1 MLLKEQEKDHPK
13 KPDQEC
19 FAPLSVASFLTGLLE
34 EQLAILYQ
42 KEKKYEEA
50 ERIWEH
56 RIVKRVTD
64 IQTALMN
71 MLELSLIKN
80 HHKNA
85 EFFAGMYEKVTR
97 QFYFPEWMRY
107 NAHLQLALEK
117 RNKDETLNILKKML
131 PAMKKEWNPQDYQL
145 YHYASDSDSALLSSK
160 LADLICDELVNNEE
174 YAFIRDMAEFR
185 ELMKH
190 LKRI

>member
-1 MLLKEQEKDHPK
+1 MGNKREKKPQKRAFGVYTGIQVLRQNGLLLKEQEKDHPK

-80 HHKNA
+80 HQLN
-85 EFFAGMYEKVTR
+85 F
-97 QFYFPEWMRY
+97 
-107 NAHLQLALEK
+107 LQVCMK
-117 RNKDETLNILKKML
+117 RL
-131 PAMKKEWNPQDYQL
+131 
-145 YHYASDSDSALLSSK
+145 
-160 LADLICDELVNNEE
+160 LVNSISRNGCVIMHI
-174 YAFIRDMAEFR
+174 YSWP
-185 ELMKH
+185 
-190 LKRI
+190 